1 VIFTVANTKGLVR
14 IFKTNMSSVTD
25 TTAVNAYSGHFDIF
39 IPMESALHRASND
52 AINFVV
58 F

>member
-1 VIFTVANTKGLVR
+1 MIVLTDTS
-14 IFKTNMSSVTD
+14 KTAKIIKYDHILSVTD
-25 TTAVNAYSGHFDIF
+25 TTAVNAHFGHFDIF
-39 IPMESALHRASND
+39 ILMESSLYRASND

>member
-1 VIFTVANTKGLVR
+1 MCIAIFHR
-14 IFKTNMSSVTD
+14 IAHINYSIMSSLTD
-25 TTAVNAYSGHFDIF
+25 TTDVNAYFGHFDIF
-39 IPMESALHRASND
+39 RPMESSLHRASND